1 LLTPRSATGC
11 PTIKNAATSHF
22 QLIARHWKCKNGIAR
37 SPGLKQKSSYDTQ
50 GTGQQ
55 SVPFFLPSPIMTIG
69 HTPRFVFIMTLSEL
83 GSCSKLD
90 LLIAETQGK
99 CCVTRL
105 KTRKPRKGEL
115 VMSMTKG
122 SRTNTNRRGQ
132 AYSAHALRPE
142 TNVISAPASSYFKT
156 SG

>member
-1 LLTPRSATGC
+1 MT
-11 PTIKNAATSHF
+11 
-22 QLIARHWKCKNGIAR
+22 
-37 SPGLKQKSSYDTQ
+37 LKELASWP
-50 GTGQQ
+50 
-55 SVPFFLPSPIMTIG
+55 VPFFMPSPIMTIG

-122 SRTNTNRRGQ
+122 CRTNTNRRGQ